1 MQAGGRGFDSHQLHQ
16 GWPVFLLVTL
26 FVTREGGDCPHL
38 TNFLEV
44 EVTEENVDGV
54 GAYFFDGVT
63 AFHDV
68 NGGQVKGRYA
78 LADA

>member
-1 MQAGGRGFDSHQLHQ
+1 VR
-16 GWPVFLLVTL
+16 
-26 FVTREGGDCPHL
+26 GDCPHL